1 MGRGTTTH
9 GRTRP
14 ARHRPGVVTA
24 LVCGLVAAGGL
35 VPAVAADGAAATA
48 APDGAWDDSRSFDE
62 AGAAAAS
69 AGSAGSATGADGAA
83 GDVVVAPGRA
93 VVGEWGD
100 AATADQRS
108 AGFTLDALPTATLYL
123 AVDVASP
130 GGTGGYRARVRVEPD
145 GRLVVGTST
154 VVDGRESDY
163 RSTTTDF
170 VVEAGDVV
178 NLEGDFHHAAD
189 GVVRVRAWPSDRTRP
204 DWQHRTVDGGT
215 APVGPVLADRS
226 WTYLSG
232 SAKAPAHVAVGDVV
246 GRGTTPVTTPAPPP
260 PVVPTPPPP
269 VVPTPPPPPV
279 EPTTPTRPA
288 GRPGADGTGVP
299 DGTRLTR
306 HDGDLVITTPG
317 ARYDALDIHGFVVV
331 RAPDVTITRSLIR
344 GGVKD
349 GNRGLVT
356 VDHADAKR
364 FVIED
369 STIRPDTA
377 SVWYDGIKG
386 SNFTARRVD
395 VWGTVDNIKVH
406 GDDVL
411 VEDSWLHD
419 SRWFAWDPNQKG
431 PSHNDGV
438 QVLGG
443 SRITLRGNS
452 ITGASNGAV
461 QVTQD
466 FREVRGLDISGNW
479 FDGGTCS
486 VKISH
491 KGRDSGPQ
499 VELRDNRFGVLQSI
513 LGCSSLATH
522 RTDLQASGNVWDLTG
537 LPAPVR
543 RWG

>member
-1 MGRGTTTH
+1 MGRRTSTH
-9 GRTRP
+9 GPTRP

-35 VPAVAADGAAATA
+35 LPAVAADGAAATVT
-48 APDGAWDDSRSFDE
+48 PDGAWDDSRSFDE
-62 AGAAAAS
+62 SGVVATSGSSGASGAS
-69 AGSAGSATGADGAA
+69 TTGADGGAD
-83 GDVVVAPGRA
+83 DVVVATGRA

-108 AGFTLDALPTATLYL
+108 AGFSIDALPTATLYL

-130 GGTGGYRARVRVEPD
+130 GSTSGYRARVRVEPD

-154 VVDGRESDY
+154 VEDGREGDY

-170 VVEAGDVV
+170 LVEAGDVV

-189 GVVRVRAWPSDRTRP
+189 GLVRVRAWPADRTRP
-204 DWQHRTVDGGT
+204 DWQHRTVDEGT
-215 APVGPVLADRS
+215 APVGAVLADRS

-232 SAKAPAHVAVGDVV
+232 SAKEPAHVGVGDLV
-246 GRGTTPVTTPAPPP
+246 GKGTTPVTTPAPPP
-260 PVVPTPPPP
+260 PVVPPPPP
-269 VVPTPPPPPV
+269 VVPTPPAPVVPTPP
-279 EPTTPTRPA
+279 RPS
-288 GRPGADGTGVP
+288 GRPDAASTGVP

-317 ARYDALDIHGFVVV
+317 ARYDALDVHGFVVV

-344 GGVKD
+344 GGDKD

-369 STIRPDTA
+369 STIRPDKA

-386 SNFTARRVD
+386 SGFTARRVD

-419 SRWFAWDPNQKG
+419 SRWYAWDPNQRG

-486 VKISH
+486 VKVSH

-499 VELRDNRFGVLQSI
+499 VQLRDNRFGILQSI